1 MSKEHEADNILVYM
15 NRMLEKAR
23 AADVSV
29 RRANIQAYG
38 KTLPLFK
45 GVEGWFDRIDRYGK
59 DHGVRTEHY
68 VISSGLREMIEGSP
82 IAKKFAKIFASSFM
96 YTVDGIAQWPALA
109 VNYTTKTQYLFR
121 INKGSLDV
129 YDHSKINEYVPM
141 DERPVLLRIWSL
153 SGTGRRIFLVF
164 GL

>member
-1 MSKEHEADNILVYM
+1 
-15 NRMLEKAR
+15 
-23 AADVSV
+23 
-29 RRANIQAYG
+29 
-38 KTLPLFK
+38 
-45 GVEGWFDRIDRYGK
+45 
-59 DHGVRTEHY
+59 
-68 VISSGLREMIEGSP
+68 MIEGSP

>member
-82 IAKKFAKIFASSFM
+82 IAK
-96 YTVDGIAQWPALA
+96 WPALA

>member
-68 VISSGLREMIEGSP
+68 VISSALSANLTETPAPLGI
-82 IAKKFAKIFASSFM
+82 
-96 YTVDGIAQWPALA
+96 TV
-109 VNYTTKTQYLFR
+109 
-121 INKGSLDV
+121 
-129 YDHSKINEYVPM
+129 
-141 DERPVLLRIWSL
+141 
-153 SGTGRRIFLVF
+153 GRWR
-164 GL
+164 